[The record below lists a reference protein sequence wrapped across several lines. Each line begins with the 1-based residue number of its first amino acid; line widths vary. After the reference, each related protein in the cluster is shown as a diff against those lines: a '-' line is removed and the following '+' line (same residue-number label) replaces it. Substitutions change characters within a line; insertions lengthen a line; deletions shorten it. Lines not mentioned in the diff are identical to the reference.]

1 MSSGPQT
8 YQSLPEVSGIFTVGL
23 CLDFP
28 GGCVPVGEAKPTG
41 HINFCSPYCSTPEA
55 VNSFVNILLLVISQ
69 VLFNLYTMKLKQAI
83 KG

>member
-28 GGCVPVGEAKPTG
+28 GGWVPVGEAKPTG
-41 HINFCSPYCSTPEA
+41 HKLLQP
-55 VNSFVNILLLVISQ
+55 LLLHARGCEQLCQHTLTCDFSSPI
-69 VLFNLYTMKLKQAI
+69 
-83 KG
+83 